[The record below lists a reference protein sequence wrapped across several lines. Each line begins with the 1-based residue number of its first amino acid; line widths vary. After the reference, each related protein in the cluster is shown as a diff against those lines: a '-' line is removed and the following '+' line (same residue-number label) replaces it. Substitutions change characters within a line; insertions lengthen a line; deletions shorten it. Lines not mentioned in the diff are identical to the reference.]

1 MIYKEFFMS
10 LETYFRSVRRI
21 KDYISFDLYFPDS
34 WVIENRENIEVV
46 KTDSDSGKV
55 TSLVIEYNNENLNI
69 IEKYIENIIKT
80 NLELE
85 EKKKLFNDKVHELRG
100 LFENSNIENLRS
112 MKFNIDPVIE
122 LSSKLENGE

>member
-10 LETYFRSVRRI
+10 LDSYFKSVRRI
-21 KDYISFDLYFPDS
+21 KDYISFDLFLPDT
-34 WVIENRENIEVV
+34 WIVEDEKNIEIV
-46 KTDSDSGKV
+46 KTDSESGKV
-55 TSLVIEYNNENLNI
+55 TSLVVKYNDENLI
-69 IEKYIENIIKT
+69 KIENYIDKTIKN

-100 LFENSNIENLRS
+100 LFEKSDIENLRS

>member
-34 WVIENRENIEVV
+34 WVIENRENIEIV

-100 LFENSNIENLRS
+100 LFENSDIENLRS

>member
-1 MIYKEFFMS
+1 MIYKEFFSS
-10 LETYFRSVRRI
+10 LDNYFRSVRRI
-21 KDYISFDLYFPDS
+21 KDYISFDLYFPET
-34 WVIENRENIEVV
+34 WVIEERKNIEIV

-55 TSLVIEYNNENLNI
+55 TSLVIKYSDENLI
-69 IEKYIENIIKT
+69 LIEEYIQNIIKT

-100 LFENSNIENLRS
+100 LFENSNLENLRS